1 MQRTDAHL
9 ELFSGWDSS
18 LSELTDSPWTPALD
32 GDAWQGA
39 PADAGAQRAQQEQ
52 VWVEKLST
60 AAGAMVPVLE
70 AQQIAAA
77 NYEAAPTENEVL
89 QAKAAA
95 ALAKNSD
102 LPNAPALE
110 KEYLRLKDERDAAV
124 RALEL
129 ACADTQAALDKLDL
143 PDITD
148 DTCSAEDETTDPE
161 SDEDEDEDDP
171 GMQGGDEDEDEDD
184 PGMQGDPT
192 TEPSPT
198 DTTSPTPSPQRADG
212 DTSPPAQPSPNASDS
227 APRIVMDAPPRTEL
241 SSSSSDTGSAASPKV
256 YPNPN
261 VGQQPTY
268 TPQAQPPPVM
278 ATPSSTATAAPA
290 QQQAYRPAPTPSHT
304 QRETKVDGSDPIS
317 LVGAAPVATPVPA
330 HAPMPSSTVSSPS
343 TSLSSSSSAPTAPTA
358 AAPSA
363 APGAAPVGGAP
374 APIGAGSKPTTS
386 HTKIIAADQPTDPEP
401 DKGVKKMTTAELY
414 SAVAALMTEIDERD
428 AAPKPPASEKV

>member
-18 LSELTDSPWTPALD
+18 LSELTDSPWAPALD

-70 AQQIAAA
+70 AQQTAAT
-77 NYEAAPTENEVL
+77 NYAAAPTEADVTRA
-89 QAKAAA
+89 QAKA
-95 ALAKNSD
+95 ALAKNSNSAD
-102 LPNAPALE
+102 AAELE
-110 KEYLRLKDERDAAV
+110 AEYLRLKDERDQAV

-143 PDITD
+143 PDIPD

-161 SDEDEDEDDP
+161 SDEDEGDGEDEDGDRK
-171 GMQGGDEDEDEDD
+171 GHHGDEDPSDD
-184 PGMQGDPT
+184 K
-192 TEPSPT
+192 PSPT

-212 DTSPPAQPSPNASDS
+212 DTSPQAQPSPNASDS

-241 SSSSSDTGSAASPKV
+241 SSSSDTSSSAASPKV

-268 TPQAQPPPVM
+268 APQAQPATVM

-290 QQQAYRPAPTPSHT
+290 QQQAYRPAPTTPTPSHT

-343 TSLSSSSSAPTAPTA
+343 TSLSSSSAPTAPTA
-358 AAPSA
+358 AAPSAA

-428 AAPKPPASEKV
+428 AAPKPPAPEKV